1 MKKDVEEIIRE
12 RIEEN
17 KNLFTEDELKFINNK
32 INIIK
37 KVYLIGL
44 INGRQMYKVK

>member
-1 MKKDVEEIIRE
+1 MNMKIENVIKE

-17 KNLFTEDELKFINNK
+17 KKLFNSNELDFIAKN

-37 KVYLIGL
+37 KIYLIGL
-44 INGRQMYKVK
+44 INGKNIYE